1 MAGRRRRVKNHVPPA
16 ASIHERDLHDIE
28 MNELRR

>member
-1 MAGRRRRVKNHVPPA
+1 MAGRRRRVKNHVAPM
-16 ASIHERDLHDIE
+16 HERYLHDIE